1 MPPTSAIIL
10 VSTALLL
17 GVLPHVAAH
26 GGGGAMDMGEQMAE
40 LAEHPDHKALSYVR
54 HPDYWNWHLAHTVLM
69 VLAWF
74 ICMPLAIFL
83 SVARS
88 RFHLPAQVL
97 FHIVDGLGIFTGVV
111 YNQSTPDLYVDN
123 AHHPLGWVIVAMT
136 IVWTLL
142 SMYSAYGEH
151 ARKQSSSVQRP
162 LTFAAQ
168 SMAHF
173 DTHSAYND
181 ESSRDSRDSGFG
193 SRQNSTDSVYR
204 KPEGPPSDH
213 EFDDEKLDDA
223 DSEQRRFLGS
233 RRVDRFLAGSV
244 QRFSFGRAVRIL
256 RISQIFLEKSLL
268 LLGFA
273 GLTSGFIISG
283 GLFRD
288 RQIFN
293 GLAHYIK
300 GGIFFWYGL
309 LTLGRWMG
317 AFTEFGW
324 AWNIRPQP
332 PLVSKWKSTIP
343 SAEFTESF
351 VIWLYGAT
359 NVFLEHLNGKNGVW
373 TASDI
378 EHLSITI
385 LFFGGGLLGMLVECG
400 WARNLMNTS
409 ILDQRSRDIEGFR
422 SAMSMSRLHI
432 ESEEQRWEEPQSH
445 RTSLNPMPALT
456 IMLLGMIMGSHHQNS
471 MISTMMH
478 AQWGGLFS
486 AFAIARGVTY
496 ITMYLK
502 PPTSHFPSRPPSELV
517 AAFCLTSGGL
527 MFMNSA
533 ADCVWAIESNGLDA
547 MTIFTLTMGLTGV
560 ILAWEVVLF
569 AMKGWAVRREEAAA
583 ESNVEGWEEARKK
596 LRLFDFCDAKTS
608 RSTHLFPRQVLQ
620 LQVSNMPPK
629 KIEKKRRNKR
639 KTRTEVSSASSSSSS
654 SDTENDVPIPTNS
667 VKRAQHI
674 AQEPDEHSA
683 LNTGSDPAP
692 VFSQKK
698 HKQDP
703 HKAFEEFYLRQVTKE
718 FANDLDRLRSAGD
731 FNAKSLPLL
740 ISALKQG
747 TACFGND
754 EKRKVVE
761 SLER

>member
-1 MPPTSAIIL
+1 MSFAAVFVSTTFTYLGNRLEHLMPPRSAIFL
-10 VSTALLL
+10 AFAALLL
-17 GVLPHVAAH
+17 EALPRVAAH
-26 GGGGAMDMGEQMAE
+26 GGGGEMDMGEATAE
-40 LAEHPDHKALSYVR
+40 LAEQPDHKALSYFR
-54 HPDYWNWHLAHTVLM
+54 HPDYWSWHLAHTVLM
-69 VLAWF
+69 VLAWVV
-74 ICMPLAIFL
+74 CMPLAIFL

-88 RFHLPAQVL
+88 RYCLPAQVL
-97 FHIVDGLGIFTGVV
+97 FHIVNGLGILAGVV
-111 YNQSTPDLYVDN
+111 YNRSTPDLYANN
-123 AHHPLGWVIVAMT
+123 AHHPLGWVIVALT

-142 SMYSAYGEH
+142 SMYTAYGEH
-151 ARKQSSSVQRP
+151 TRNQSSPTQRP
-162 LTFAAQ
+162 LPFPTRC
-168 SMAHF
+168 MTHF
-173 DTHSAYND
+173 ETHSPYND

-193 SRQNSTDSVYR
+193 SRQNSTDGAYQ
-204 KPEGPPSDH
+204 KPEEPPSDD
-213 EFDDEKLDDA
+213 EFDSEKLDDEE
-223 DSEQRRFLGS
+223 SEQRGFLGS

-244 QRFSFGRAVRIL
+244 QRLSSGRAIRML
-256 RISQIFLEKSLL
+256 RVSQTLWEKILL
-268 LLGFA
+268 LLGFV
-273 GLTSGFIISG
+273 GLASGFIISG

-317 AFTEFGW
+317 AFAEFGW
-324 AWNIRPQP
+324 AWNVRPQP
-332 PLVSKWKSTIP
+332 PLVSKCKSMVP
-343 SAEFTESF
+343 SAESTESF
-351 VIWLYGAT
+351 VIWLYGVT
-359 NVFLEHLNGKNGVW
+359 NVFLEHLNGKGGVW

-400 WARNLMNTS
+400 WARNLMNTN
-409 ILDQRSRDIEGFR
+409 ILDQRSRDMESPR
-422 SAMSMSRLHI
+422 SAMSRLHL
-432 ESEEQRWEEPQSH
+432 ETEGQRWEEPQSH

-456 IMLLGMIMGSHHQNS
+456 IMLLGMMMGSHHQDS
-471 MISTMMH
+471 MVSTMMH

-496 ITMYLK
+496 IMMYLK
-502 PPTSHFPSRPPSELV
+502 PPTSHFPSRPPSEVV

-547 MTIFTLTMGLTGV
+547 MTIFTLTTGLTGV

-569 AMKGWAVRREEAAA
+569 ATKGWAATA
-583 ESNVEGWEEARKK
+583 SI
-596 LRLFDFCDAKTS
+596 
-608 RSTHLFPRQVLQ
+608 
-620 LQVSNMPPK
+620 SNMPPK
-629 KIEKKRRNKR
+629 KVEKKRRNKR
-639 KTRTEVSSASSSSSS
+639 KARTEVSSASSSSSS
-654 SDTENDVPIPTNS
+654 SDTESDVSIPTNPAKQADH
-667 VKRAQHI
+667 VV
-674 AQEPDEHSA
+674 QEPEESA
-683 LNTGSDPAP
+683 LNTDSDSAS
-692 VFSQKK
+692 VFTQKK
-698 HKQDP
+698 QQQP
-703 HKAFEEFYLRQVTKE
+703 NPEKAFEEFYLRQVTKE

-747 TACFGND
+747 TACFSND